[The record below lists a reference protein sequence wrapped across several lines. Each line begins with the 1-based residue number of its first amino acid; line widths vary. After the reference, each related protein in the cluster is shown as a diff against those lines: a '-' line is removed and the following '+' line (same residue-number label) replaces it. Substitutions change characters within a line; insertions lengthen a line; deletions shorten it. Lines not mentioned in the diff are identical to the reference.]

1 MKLIYKIF
9 FWVTPVVLI
18 VVFLLTGLTNDTV
31 IDEHGYR
38 RGAYPQA
45 RVTAANYAVLPF
57 SVQTKYSDLIIEG
70 EVLSVTP
77 SEPAVYTYREGDM
90 GVGFMK
96 WENILQK
103 GYELFTYEIKVTAI
117 FKGTGR
123 ILTDWLKC
131 PDPRYLTPVVKVA
144 IPPFSRGMYEEGYT
158 NVKAGD
164 RMLLLLMDYADR
176 MYTPTSPKNSLYT
189 IRDGRAYA
197 SNFIPEWYTVQGES
211 HVRLTDRPDMTEQ
224 GAYSELIREIR
235 SYLYNF

>member
-45 RVTAANYAVLPF
+45 RVTAADYAVLPF

-70 EVLSVTP
+70 EVLSVNP

-103 GYELFTYEIKVTAI
+103 GYELFTYEVKVTAI
-117 FKGTGR
+117 FKGTSR
-123 ILTDWLKC
+123 ILMDWLKY
-131 PDPRYLTPVVKVA
+131 PDPRYLAPVVKVA

-211 HVRLTDRPDMTEQ
+211 HVRLTDRPDMTEY
-224 GAYSELIREIR
+224 GAYQDLIQTIKDGLNEM
-235 SYLYNF
+235 